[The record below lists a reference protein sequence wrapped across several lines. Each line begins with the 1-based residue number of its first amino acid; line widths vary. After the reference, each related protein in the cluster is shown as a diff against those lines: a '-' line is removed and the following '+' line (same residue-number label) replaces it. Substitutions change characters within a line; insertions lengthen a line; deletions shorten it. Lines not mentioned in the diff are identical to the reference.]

1 MRQGP
6 PTTPDYPHTHTASP
20 DSAPPPTDP
29 GNHTPQ
35 TTDHKT
41 ETGYTPTPTDESLR
55 GDFNVADMM
64 NKEGNLYFA
73 SAAAHNLNPADYPG
87 TLVSPAE
94 WKGLDWH
101 ERLPFHAEQ
110 KLLDYAKKNNIDIA
124 AIYTHLLACPNR

>member
-1 MRQGP
+1 
-6 PTTPDYPHTHTASP
+6 
-20 DSAPPPTDP
+20 
-29 GNHTPQ
+29 TPQ

-101 ERLPFHAEQ
+101 ERVPFHAEQ